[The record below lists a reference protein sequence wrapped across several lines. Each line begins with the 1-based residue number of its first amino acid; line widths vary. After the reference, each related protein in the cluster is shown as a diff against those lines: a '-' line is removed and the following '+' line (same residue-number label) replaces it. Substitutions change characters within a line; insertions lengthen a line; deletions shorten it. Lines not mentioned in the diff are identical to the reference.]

1 MKLYVNGNFRYNCF
15 MLQLN
20 FYPESDKKEY
30 IKATNEYS
38 LIWKKEGQKIVS
50 LIEKYSD
57 LTFKTKI
64 INAVIFDGISY
75 SNPMRLTSNY
85 MYDQKEATLVHELL
99 HRLLMD
105 NNFSFSNKETFNKDV
120 HGVIDLVLY
129 DILVNLL
136 GEDIANKNKELEIS
150 YGNSD
155 YRDAWEWALS
165 FSKEDRAKKFKEIKL
180 NSKLVS
186 FSI

>member
-1 MKLYVNGNFRYNCF
+1 

-30 IKATNEYS
+30 TKATNEYI
-38 LIWKKEGQKIVS
+38 LIWKNEGEKIVK
-50 LIEKYSD
+50 LIEKSSG
-57 LTFKTKI
+57 LTFKTKN

-75 SNPMRLTSNY
+75 STPMRLTSNY
-85 MYDQKEATLVHELL
+85 KYEQKEATLVHELL

-129 DILVNLL
+129 DILVELL
-136 GEDIANKNKELEIS
+136 GENIANKNKELEIS
-150 YGNSD
+150 YNNSD
-155 YRDAWEWALS
+155 YKEAWEWALS
-165 FSKEDRAKKFKEIKL
+165 FSKEERSKKFKEMKL
-180 NSKLVS
+180 NSNILK
-186 FSI
+186 